1 MEGSGRSNARVNVS
15 KSKII
20 KEYFD
25 HTSAGKR
32 FENEL
37 KIYLLAKKKKLSYIP
52 KLISYNRNKRQLVI
66 KNVGEDLKSY
76 LPKRNVTLEDFLP
89 KINKVYTDLVSNGVY
104 HNDLR
109 TKNILYNKKE
119 DKIYLID
126 FENSGPKYLDTD
138 HEKLVEKIKNL
149 KVLGD
154 QMTSKRSSKRIKRKR
169 SNKQSKRIKKS
180 IKRRNKRSKSKRRRV
195 NYLNR

>member
-1 MEGSGRSNARVNVS
+1 MEGSGRSNATVRVQ

-25 HTSAGKR
+25 HKSAEKR

-66 KNVGEDLKSY
+66 KNVGIDLKSY

-109 TKNILYNKKE
+109 TKNILYNAKT

-138 HEKLVEKIKNL
+138 NEKLVEKIKGK
-149 KVLGD
+149 KV
-154 QMTSKRSSKRIKRKR
+154 SKGTGTRKITNEKKIRVNKKKITKVNKRKR
-169 SNKQSKRIKKS
+169 TKI
-180 IKRRNKRSKSKRRRV
+180 NKRTRV
-195 NYLNR
+195 NKRKRTKKRY